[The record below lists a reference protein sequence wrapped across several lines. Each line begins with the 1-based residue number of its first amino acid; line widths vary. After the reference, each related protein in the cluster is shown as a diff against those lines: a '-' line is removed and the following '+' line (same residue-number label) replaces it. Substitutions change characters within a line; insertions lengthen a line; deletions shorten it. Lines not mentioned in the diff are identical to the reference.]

1 MKLGR
6 LPRYDEDWS
15 PILKAMRAGDYFLT
29 TGEILIKRYALEG
42 TGAKRTVVAEL
53 EWTYPLEFVEVV
65 WGDGQKTDRQ
75 IIPATE
81 LAPFAAHTFRIPVD
95 MTGKKWVRFAAW
107 DSAGDGAFVQP
118 IHVTP

>member
-1 MKLGR
+1 
-6 LPRYDEDWS
+6 
-15 PILKAMRAGDYFLT
+15 
-29 TGEILIKRYALEG
+29 
-42 TGAKRTVVAEL
+42 VVADL

-75 IIPATE
+75 IIPARD
-81 LAPFAAHTFRIPVD
+81 LPPFGTHTFRIPVD
-95 MTGKKWVRFAAW
+95 MSGKKWVRFAAW